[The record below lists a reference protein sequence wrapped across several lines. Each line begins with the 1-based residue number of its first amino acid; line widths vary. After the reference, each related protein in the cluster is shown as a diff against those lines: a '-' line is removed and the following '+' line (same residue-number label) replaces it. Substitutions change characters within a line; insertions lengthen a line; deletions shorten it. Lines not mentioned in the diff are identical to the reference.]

1 MIRINNSGSII
12 VIKHRAGFKK
22 RDSMLPFV
30 TLSLRLV
37 PFELHLRI
45 LLRNLTHSAV
55 RQHGG

>member
-1 MIRINNSGSII
+1 
-12 VIKHRAGFKK
+12 
-22 RDSMLPFV
+22 MLPFV

-45 LLRNLTHSAV
+45 LLRNLTDSILSAV